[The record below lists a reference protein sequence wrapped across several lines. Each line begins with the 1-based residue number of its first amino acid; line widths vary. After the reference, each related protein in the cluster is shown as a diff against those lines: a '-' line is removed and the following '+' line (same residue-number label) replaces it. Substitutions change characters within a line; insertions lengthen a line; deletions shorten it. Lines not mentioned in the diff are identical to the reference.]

1 MLKTYDFKGMIMTY
15 YIELTLI
22 DNPDFSSFELW
33 SKVYTQLHI
42 AFAEQADEQGKIAY
56 GVSFP
61 KYRLIQQKKLGYLGD
76 KIRIFADSVEALEQL
91 NLTHWLARLQDYVHI
106 LSARKVPEDKING
119 YATYFKVN
127 PKLTVEQ
134 RVVHQAERRGISIE
148 EAQEHFKALDL
159 TETFEPYINMK
170 SHTNDMNFRLIIGK
184 KCIDEANIGKFG
196 SYGLSRTST
205 VPEF

>member
-1 MLKTYDFKGMIMTY
+1 MLY
-15 YIELTLI
+15 YLEITLLEQEEI
-22 DNPDFSSFELW
+22 PLHLIW

-42 AFAEQADEQGKIAY
+42 AFVEQADEEGKISY

-91 NLTHWLARLQDYVHI
+91 NLTHWFARLQDYVHI

-119 YATYFKVN
+119 YAAYFKVN

-159 TETFEPYINMK
+159 METFEPYINMK
-170 SHTNDMNFRLIIGK
+170 SQTNDMNFRLIIGK
-184 KCIDEANIGKFG
+184 KRVDEANIGKFG

>member
-1 MLKTYDFKGMIMTY
+1 MQY
-15 YIELTLI
+15 YIELTLLPNE
-22 DNPDFSSFELW
+22 DASAYFLW

-42 AFAEQADEQGKIAY
+42 AFAEQADEEGKISY

-106 LSARKVPEDKING
+106 LSARKVPEDKVNG

-134 RVVHQAERRGISIE
+134 RVIHQAKRRGISIE
-148 EAQEHFKALDL
+148 EAQQHFKALEL

-170 SHTNDMNFRLIIGK
+170 SQTNDMNFRLIIGK
-184 KCIDEANIGKFG
+184 KRVDEANIGKFG

-205 VPEF
+205 VPDF

>member
-1 MLKTYDFKGMIMTY
+1 MTKFY
-15 YIELTLI
+15 QEITLI
-22 DNPDFSSFELW
+22 EQGEISLSFLW
-33 SKVYTQLHI
+33 SKLYTQLHLG
-42 AFAEQADEQGKIAY
+42 FVKQKDAEEKIIY

-91 NLTHWLARLQDYVHI
+91 NLNHWLERLQDYVHV

-127 PKLTVEQ
+127 PKLTIEQ
-134 RVVHQAERRGISIE
+134 RILHQAERRGISIE
-148 EAQEHFKALDL
+148 EAQQHFKALDL

-170 SHTNDMNFRLIIGK
+170 SQTNDMNFRLIIGK
-184 KCIDEANIGKFG
+184 KCADEANIGKFG

>member
-1 MLKTYDFKGMIMTY
+1 MQY
-15 YIELTLI
+15 YIELTLLPNE
-22 DNPDFSSFELW
+22 DASAYFLW

-42 AFAEQADEQGKIAY
+42 AFAEQADEEGKISY

-170 SHTNDMNFRLIIGK
+170 SQTNDMSFRLIIGK
-184 KCIDEANIGKFG
+184 RRVDEANIGKFG

>member
-1 MLKTYDFKGMIMTY
+1 MKY
-15 YIELTLI
+15 YIEVTLM
-22 DNPDFSSFELW
+22 DSPDFSLFELW
-33 SKVYTQLHI
+33 SKLYTQLHL
-42 AFAEQADEQGKIAY
+42 AFVEQKDVEEKIIY
-56 GVSFP
+56 GISFP

-91 NLTHWLARLQDYVHI
+91 NLNHWLERLQDYVHV
-106 LSARKVPEDKING
+106 LSARKVPEDKIKG
-119 YATYFKVN
+119 FATYFKVN
-127 PKLTVEQ
+127 PKLTIEQ
-134 RVVHQAERRGISIE
+134 RILHQAERRGISIE

-170 SHTNDMNFRLIIGK
+170 SQTNDMNFRLIIGK
-184 KCIDEANIGKFG
+184 KRIDEANVGKFG

>member
-1 MLKTYDFKGMIMTY
+1 MQY
-15 YIELTLI
+15 YIELTLLPNE
-22 DNPDFSSFELW
+22 DASAYFLW

-42 AFAEQADEQGKIAY
+42 AFAEQADEEGKISY

-159 TETFEPYINMK
+159 METFEPYINMK
-170 SHTNDMNFRLIIGK
+170 SQTNDMNFRLIIGK
-184 KCIDEANIGKFG
+184 KRVDEANIGKFG

-205 VPEF
+205 VPDF

>member
-1 MLKTYDFKGMIMTY
+1 MN
-15 YIELTLI
+15 YIEITLI
-22 DNPDFSSFELW
+22 DNTDFSWFELW
-33 SKVYTQLHI
+33 SKVYTQLHL
-42 AFAEQADEQGKIAY
+42 AFVKQKDAEEKIIY

-91 NLTHWLARLQDYVHI
+91 NLNHWLERLQDYVHV

-127 PKLTVEQ
+127 PKLTIEQ
-134 RVVHQAERRGISIE
+134 RILHQAERRGISIA

-170 SHTNDMNFRLIIGK
+170 SQTNDMNFRLIIGK
-184 KCIDEANIGKFG
+184 KHADEANIGKFG

>member
-1 MLKTYDFKGMIMTY
+1 MQY
-15 YIELTLI
+15 YIELTLLPNE
-22 DNPDFSSFELW
+22 DASAYFLW
-33 SKVYTQLHI
+33 SKVYTQLHF
-42 AFAEQADEQGKIAY
+42 AFAEKADEEGKISY

-106 LSARKVPEDKING
+106 LSARKVPEDKVNG

-134 RVVHQAERRGISIE
+134 RVIHQAKRRGISIE
-148 EAQEHFKALDL
+148 EAQQHFKALDL

-170 SHTNDMNFRLIIGK
+170 SQTNDMNFRLIIGK
-184 KCIDEANIGKFG
+184 KRVDEANIGKFG

-205 VPEF
+205 VPDF

>member
-1 MLKTYDFKGMIMTY
+1 MQY
-15 YIELTLI
+15 YIELTLLPNE
-22 DNPDFSSFELW
+22 DASAYFLW

-42 AFAEQADEQGKIAY
+42 AFAEQADEEGKISY

-159 TETFEPYINMK
+159 METFEPYINMK
-170 SHTNDMNFRLIIGK
+170 SQTNDMNFRLIIGK
-184 KCIDEANIGKFG
+184 KRVDEANIGKFG

>member
-1 MLKTYDFKGMIMTY
+1 MLY
-15 YIELTLI
+15 YLEITLLEQEEI
-22 DNPDFSSFELW
+22 PLHLIW

-42 AFAEQADEQGKIAY
+42 AFVEQADEEGKISY

-134 RVVHQAERRGISIE
+134 RVVHQAKRRGISIE

-170 SHTNDMNFRLIIGK
+170 SHTNDINFRLIIGK
-184 KCIDEANIGKFG
+184 KCVDEANIGKFG

>member
-1 MLKTYDFKGMIMTY
+1 MLY
-15 YIELTLI
+15 YLEITLLEQEEI
-22 DNPDFSSFELW
+22 PLHLIW

-42 AFAEQADEQGKIAY
+42 AFVEQADEEGKISY

-91 NLTHWLARLQDYVHI
+91 NLTHWFARLQDYVHV

-119 YATYFKVN
+119 YAAYFKVN

-170 SHTNDMNFRLIIGK
+170 SQTNDMSFRLIIGK
-184 KCIDEANIGKFG
+184 RRVDEANIGKFG

>member
-1 MLKTYDFKGMIMTY
+1 MLY
-15 YIELTLI
+15 YLEITLLEQKEI
-22 DNPDFSSFELW
+22 PLHLIW
-33 SKVYTQLHI
+33 SKLYTQLHL
-42 AFAEQADEQGKIAY
+42 AFAEQADEQGKIVY

-61 KYRLIQQKKLGYLGD
+61 KYRLLQQKKLGYLGD
-76 KIRIFADSVEALEQL
+76 KIRIFADSITALEQL
-91 NLTHWLARLQDYVHI
+91 NLNYWLARLQDYVHI
-106 LSARKVPEDKING
+106 LSAREVPQDRIES

-127 PKLTVEQ
+127 PKLTIEQ
-134 RVVHQAERRGISIE
+134 RIVHQANRRGISVE

-170 SHTNDMNFRLIIGK
+170 SQTNDMNFRLIIGK
-184 KCIDEANIGKFG
+184 KRTDAANIGNFG

>member
-1 MLKTYDFKGMIMTY
+1 MLY
-15 YIELTLI
+15 YLEITLLEHEEVPLHLI
-22 DNPDFSSFELW
+22 W
-33 SKVYTQLHI
+33 SKVYTQLHL
-42 AFAEQADEQGKIAY
+42 AFVEQKDVEQKIIY

-91 NLTHWLARLQDYVHI
+91 NLNHWLERLQDYVHV

-127 PKLTVEQ
+127 PKLTIEQ
-134 RVVHQAERRGISIE
+134 RILHQAERRGISIA
-148 EAQEHFKALDL
+148 EAQKHYTALDL
-159 TETFEPYINMK
+159 SETFEPYINMK
-170 SHTNDMNFRLIIGK
+170 SQTNDMNFRLIIGK
-184 KCIDEANIGKFG
+184 KCADEANIGKFG

>member
-1 MLKTYDFKGMIMTY
+1 MN
-15 YIELTLI
+15 YIEITLI
-22 DNPDFSSFELW
+22 DNTDFSWFELW
-33 SKVYTQLHI
+33 SKVYTQLHL
-42 AFAEQADEQGKIAY
+42 AFVEQKDAEEKIIY

-91 NLTHWLARLQDYVHI
+91 NLNHWFERLQDYVHV

-127 PKLTVEQ
+127 PKLTIEQ
-134 RVVHQAERRGISIE
+134 RILHQAERRGISIA
-148 EAQEHFKALDL
+148 EAQKHYMALDL
-159 TETFEPYINMK
+159 SETFEPYINMK
-170 SHTNDMNFRLIIGK
+170 SQTNDMNFRLIIGK
-184 KCIDEANIGKFG
+184 KHADEAKIGKFG

>member
-106 LSARKVPEDKING
+106 LSARKVPEDKVNG

-134 RVVHQAERRGISIE
+134 RVIHQAKRRGISIE
-148 EAQEHFKALDL
+148 EAQQHFKALDL

-170 SHTNDMNFRLIIGK
+170 SQTNDMNFRLIIGK
-184 KCIDEANIGKFG
+184 KRVDEANIGKFG

>member
-1 MLKTYDFKGMIMTY
+1 MLY
-15 YIELTLI
+15 YLEITLLEQEEI
-22 DNPDFSSFELW
+22 PLHLIW
-33 SKVYTQLHI
+33 SKAYTQLHI
-42 AFAEQADEQGKIAY
+42 AFAEQTDEQGKITY

-119 YATYFKVN
+119 YAAYFKVN
-127 PKLTVEQ
+127 PKLTIEQ
-134 RVVHQAERRGISIE
+134 RIVHQAERRGISIE
-148 EAQEHFKALDL
+148 EAQEHLKALDL

>member
-1 MLKTYDFKGMIMTY
+1 MLY
-15 YIELTLI
+15 YLEITLLEQEEI
-22 DNPDFSSFELW
+22 PLHLIW
-33 SKVYTQLHI
+33 SKLYTQLHL
-42 AFAEQADEQGKIAY
+42 AFAEHADEQGKIVY

-61 KYRLIQQKKLGYLGD
+61 KYRLVQQKKLGYLGD
-76 KIRIFADSVEALEQL
+76 KIRIFADSITALEQL
-91 NLTHWLARLQDYVHI
+91 NLNHWLARLQDYVHV
-106 LSARKVPEDKING
+106 LSAREVPQDRIES

-127 PKLTVEQ
+127 PKLTIEQ
-134 RVVHQAERRGISIE
+134 RIVHQANRRGISVE

-170 SHTNDMNFRLIIGK
+170 SQTNDMNFRLIIGK
-184 KCIDEANIGKFG
+184 KRADEANIGKFG

>member
-1 MLKTYDFKGMIMTY
+1 MQY
-15 YIELTLI
+15 YIELTLLPNE
-22 DNPDFSSFELW
+22 DASAYFLW

-42 AFAEQADEQGKIAY
+42 AFAEQADEEGKISY

-106 LSARKVPEDKING
+106 LSARKVPEDKVNG

-134 RVVHQAERRGISIE
+134 RVIHQAKRRGISIE
-148 EAQEHFKALDL
+148 EAQQHFKALDL

-170 SHTNDMNFRLIIGK
+170 SQTNDMNFRLIIGK
-184 KCIDEANIGKFG
+184 KRVDEANIGKFG

-205 VPEF
+205 VPDF

>member
-1 MLKTYDFKGMIMTY
+1 MLY
-15 YIELTLI
+15 YLEITLLEQEEVPLHLI
-22 DNPDFSSFELW
+22 W
-33 SKVYTQLHI
+33 SKVYTQLHL
-42 AFAEQADEQGKIAY
+42 AFVEQKDVEQKIIY

-76 KIRIFADSVEALEQL
+76 KVRIFADSVEALEQL
-91 NLTHWLARLQDYVHI
+91 NLNHWFERLQDYVHV

-127 PKLTVEQ
+127 PKLTIEQ
-134 RVVHQAERRGISIE
+134 RILHQAERRGISIA
-148 EAQEHFKALDL
+148 EAQKHYMALDL
-159 TETFEPYINMK
+159 SETFEPYINMK
-170 SHTNDMNFRLIIGK
+170 SQTNDMNFRLIIGK
-184 KCIDEANIGKFG
+184 KRADEAKIGKFG

>member
-1 MLKTYDFKGMIMTY
+1 MLY
-15 YIELTLI
+15 YLEITLLEQEEVPLHLI
-22 DNPDFSSFELW
+22 W
-33 SKVYTQLHI
+33 SKVYTQLHL
-42 AFAEQADEQGKIAY
+42 AFVEQKDVEQKIIY

-91 NLTHWLARLQDYVHI
+91 NLNHWLERLQDYVHV

-127 PKLTVEQ
+127 PKLTIEQ
-134 RVVHQAERRGISIE
+134 RILHQAERRGISIA
-148 EAQEHFKALDL
+148 EAQKHYTALDL
-159 TETFEPYINMK
+159 SETFEPYINMK
-170 SHTNDMNFRLIIGK
+170 SQTNDMNFRLIIGK
-184 KCIDEANIGKFG
+184 KCADEANIGKFG

>member
-1 MLKTYDFKGMIMTY
+1 MLY
-15 YIELTLI
+15 YLEITLLEQEEI
-22 DNPDFSSFELW
+22 PLHLIW
-33 SKVYTQLHI
+33 SKVYTQLHL
-42 AFAEQADEQGKIAY
+42 AFVEQKDAEQKIIY

-91 NLTHWLARLQDYVHI
+91 NVNHWLERLQDYVHV

-127 PKLTVEQ
+127 PKLTIEQ
-134 RVVHQAERRGISIE
+134 RILHQSERRGISIE
-148 EAQEHFKALDL
+148 EAQEHYKALDL
-159 TETFEPYINMK
+159 SETFEPYINMK
-170 SHTNDMNFRLIIGK
+170 SQTNDMNFRLIIGK
-184 KCIDEANIGKFG
+184 KRADEANIGKFG
-196 SYGLSRTST
+196 SYGLSRWST

>member
-1 MLKTYDFKGMIMTY
+1 MQY
-15 YIELTLI
+15 YIELTLLPNE
-22 DNPDFSSFELW
+22 DASAYFLW

-42 AFAEQADEQGKIAY
+42 AFAEQADEDGKISY

-106 LSARKVPEDKING
+106 LSTRKVPKDKING

-134 RVVHQAERRGISIE
+134 RVVHQAKRRGISIE

-159 TETFEPYINMK
+159 METFEPYINMK
-170 SHTNDMNFRLIIGK
+170 SQTNDMNFRLIIGK

>member
-1 MLKTYDFKGMIMTY
+1 MLY
-15 YIELTLI
+15 YLEITLLEQEEVPLHLI
-22 DNPDFSSFELW
+22 W
-33 SKVYTQLHI
+33 SKVYTQLHL
-42 AFAEQADEQGKIAY
+42 AFVEQKDVEQKIIY

-91 NLTHWLARLQDYVHI
+91 NLNHWLERLQDYVHV

-127 PKLTVEQ
+127 PKLTIEQ
-134 RVVHQAERRGISIE
+134 RILHQAERRGISIA
-148 EAQEHFKALDL
+148 EAQEHYTALDL
-159 TETFEPYINMK
+159 SETFEPYINMK
-170 SHTNDMNFRLIIGK
+170 SQTNDMNFRLIIGK
-184 KCIDEANIGKFG
+184 KRADEANIGKFG
-196 SYGLSRTST
+196 SYGLSRSST

>member
-1 MLKTYDFKGMIMTY
+1 MLY
-15 YIELTLI
+15 YLEITLLEQEEVPLHLI
-22 DNPDFSSFELW
+22 W
-33 SKVYTQLHI
+33 SKVYTQLHL
-42 AFAEQADEQGKIAY
+42 AFVEQKDVEQKIIY

-91 NLTHWLARLQDYVHI
+91 NLNHWLERLQDYVHV

-127 PKLTVEQ
+127 PKLTIEQ
-134 RVVHQAERRGISIE
+134 RILHQAERRGISIA
-148 EAQEHFKALDL
+148 EAQEHYTALDL
-159 TETFEPYINMK
+159 SETFEPYINMK
-170 SHTNDMNFRLIIGK
+170 SQTNDMNFRLIIGK
-184 KCIDEANIGKFG
+184 KRTDEANIGKFG

>member
-1 MLKTYDFKGMIMTY
+1 MLY
-15 YIELTLI
+15 YLEITLLEQEEI
-22 DNPDFSSFELW
+22 PLYLIW
-33 SKVYTQLHI
+33 SKVYTQLHL
-42 AFAEQADEQGKIAY
+42 AFVEQKDAEEKIIY

-91 NLTHWLARLQDYVHI
+91 KLNHWLERLQDYLHV

-127 PKLTVEQ
+127 PKLTIEQ
-134 RVVHQAERRGISIE
+134 RILHQAERRGISIA
-148 EAQEHFKALDL
+148 EAQEHFKSLDL
-159 TETFEPYINMK
+159 TESFEPYINMK
-170 SHTNDMNFRLIIGK
+170 SQTNDMNFRLIIGK
-184 KCIDEANIGKFG
+184 KRADEAKIGKFG

>member
-1 MLKTYDFKGMIMTY
+1 MNY

-22 DNPDFSSFELW
+22 DNPDFSFFELW
-33 SKVYTQLHI
+33 SKLYQQIHL
-42 AFAEQADEQGKIAY
+42 AFVEQKDGNNQIIY

-61 KYRLIQQKKLGYLGD
+61 KYRLVNQKQLGFLGN
-76 KIRIFADSVEALEQL
+76 KIRIFADSLEALEQL
-91 NLTHWLARLQDYVHI
+91 NLKHWLERLQDYVHV
-106 LSARKVPEDKING
+106 LSARKVPVDKING

-127 PKLTVEQ
+127 PKLTIEQ
-134 RVVHQAERRGISIE
+134 RILHQAERRGISIQ
-148 EAQEHFKALDL
+148 EAEEHFRALDL

-170 SHTNDMNFRLIIGK
+170 SQTNDMNFRLIIGK
-184 KCIDEANIGKFG
+184 KRIDKANVGKFG

>member
-1 MLKTYDFKGMIMTY
+1 MTY

-91 NLTHWLARLQDYVHI
+91 NLTHWFARLQDYVHV

-119 YATYFKVN
+119 YAAYFKVN
-127 PKLTVEQ
+127 PKLTIEQ
-134 RVVHQAERRGISIE
+134 RIVHQAERRGISIE

-170 SHTNDMNFRLIIGK
+170 SQTNDMNFRLIIGK
-184 KCIDEANIGKFG
+184 KRVDEANIGKFG

>member
-1 MLKTYDFKGMIMTY
+1 MLY
-15 YIELTLI
+15 YLEITLLEQEEI
-22 DNPDFSSFELW
+22 PLYLIW
-33 SKVYTQLHI
+33 SKVYTQLHL
-42 AFAEQADEQGKIAY
+42 AFVEQKDAEEKIIY

-76 KIRIFADSVEALEQL
+76 KMRIFADSVEALEQL
-91 NLTHWLARLQDYVHI
+91 NLNHWLERLQDYVHV

-127 PKLTVEQ
+127 PKLTIEQ
-134 RVVHQAERRGISIE
+134 RILHQAERRGISIA
-148 EAQEHFKALDL
+148 EAQEHYTALDL
-159 TETFEPYINMK
+159 SETFEPYINMK
-170 SHTNDMNFRLIIGK
+170 SQTNDMNFRLIIGK
-184 KCIDEANIGKFG
+184 KRADEENTGKFG

>member
-22 DNPDFSSFELW
+22 DNPDFSFFELW

-91 NLTHWLARLQDYVHI
+91 NLTHWLARLQDYVHV
-106 LSARKVPEDKING
+106 LSARKVPKDKING

-134 RVVHQAERRGISIE
+134 RVVHQAKRRGISIE

-170 SHTNDMNFRLIIGK
+170 SQTNDMNFRLIIGK
-184 KCIDEANIGKFG
+184 KCVDEANIGKFG

>member
-1 MLKTYDFKGMIMTY
+1 MQY
-15 YIELTLI
+15 YIELTLLPNE
-22 DNPDFSSFELW
+22 DASAYFLW

-42 AFAEQADEQGKIAY
+42 AFAEQADEEGKISY

-106 LSARKVPEDKING
+106 LSARKVPEDKVNG

-134 RVVHQAERRGISIE
+134 RVIHQAKRRGISIE
-148 EAQEHFKALDL
+148 EAQQHFKALDL

-170 SHTNDMNFRLIIGK
+170 SQTNDMNFRLIIGK
-184 KCIDEANIGKFG
+184 KRVDEANIGKFG

>member
-1 MLKTYDFKGMIMTY
+1 MQY
-15 YIELTLI
+15 YIELTLLPNE
-22 DNPDFSSFELW
+22 DASPYFLW

-42 AFAEQADEQGKIAY
+42 AFAEQVDEQGKIIY

-91 NLTHWLARLQDYVHI
+91 NLNHWLERLQDYVHV

-119 YATYFKVN
+119 YACYFKVN
-127 PKLTVEQ
+127 PKLTIEQ
-134 RVVHQAERRGISIE
+134 RILHQAERRGISIE

-159 TETFEPYINMK
+159 TETFEPYVNMK
-170 SHTNDMNFRLIIGK
+170 SQTNDMNFRLIIGK
-184 KCIDEANIGKFG
+184 KRVDEANIGKFG

>member
-1 MLKTYDFKGMIMTY
+1 MQY
-15 YIELTLI
+15 YIELTLLPNEDAPAYFI
-22 DNPDFSSFELW
+22 W

-42 AFAEQADEQGKIAY
+42 AFAEQADEHGKISY

-76 KIRIFADSVEALEQL
+76 KVRIFADSIEALEQL
-91 NLTHWLARLQDYVHI
+91 NLSHWLERLQDYVHV
-106 LSARKVPEDKING
+106 LSARIVPEDKVKG

-134 RVVHQAERRGISIE
+134 RILHQAKRRNLSIE
-148 EAQEHFKALDL
+148 EATKHFEALDL
-159 TETFEPYINMK
+159 AENFEPYINMK
-170 SHTNDMNFRLIIGK
+170 SQTNDMKFRLIIGRK
-184 KCIDEANIGKFG
+184 NVDNENIGKFG
-196 SYGLSRTST
+196 TYGLSRTST